1 MSLRYDLFPFLTR
14 KGGRRMVDKDFQ
26 LLAKDGQV
34 CVRLISDQVKTR
46 ILIALAVPA
55 CRSVYRP
62 ALPPWNQWGRVNI
75 VL

>member
-1 MSLRYDLFPFLTR
+1 MIYSPFLTR
-14 KGGRRMVDKDFQ
+14 KGSRGMVDKDFQ
-26 LLAKDGQV
+26 LLARDGQV

-55 CRSVYRP
+55 CRGVYRP
-62 ALPPWNQWGRVNI
+62 TLPPWDQWGRVTI